1 MCFRGLLFIPPV
13 MAQIIYKEEV
23 YFIVGLCM
31 EVWKTLGYGF
41 AEIIYKDA
49 MEQEFENNA
58 IPYNREDELSV
69 FYKGKKLRHKFVAD
83 FILYEN
89 IIVEV
94 KSGDDAV
101 VEKSIAQTLNYL
113 KASGFRVGLIINF
126 GKSGVAYKRLVV

>member
-23 YFIVGLCM
+23 YFIVWLCM

-49 MEQEFENNA
+49 MEQEFANNA
-58 IPYNREDELSV
+58 VPYNREDELSV
-69 FYKGKKLRHKFVAD
+69 FYKRKKLRHKFVAD

-89 IIVEV
+89 IIAEV

-101 VEKSIAQTLNYL
+101 IEKSFAQTLNYL

>member
-13 MAQIIYKEEV
+13 MAQIIYK
-23 YFIVGLCM
+23 
-31 EVWKTLGYGF
+31 
-41 AEIIYKDA
+41 DA
-49 MEQEFENNA
+49 IEQEFENNA

-113 KASGFRVGLIINF
+113 KTSGFRVGLIINF